1 MKVELLPYAGSA
13 GTAKSDPQ
21 TAAIRDL
28 LKVHASEYCQDL
40 DFGAARF
47 CENYNRA
54 VGMAADPTPFDIKD
68 EAKLHLDEDV
78 MTYHVRLPLLPLAKT
93 LCPARLCQVSCLV
106 SRYLS

>member
-1 MKVELLPYAGSA
+1 MLFLHDAGSA
-13 GTAKSDPQ
+13 GTTKSDPQ

-54 VGMAADPTPFDIKD
+54 VGMAADPPPFDIKD
-68 EAKLHLDEDV
+68 EPKLHLDEDV
-78 MTYHVRLPLLPLAKT
+78 MAYHVSFAFILLP
-93 LCPARLCQVSCLV
+93 S
-106 SRYLS
+106 SI